1 MYLVKSSYFIK
12 KYYSN
17 FVWKIPTAEK
27 IIYLTFDDGPTP
39 EITEWTLA
47 TLKAFNAKA
56 TFFCVGSNAAKHP
69 EIFQQI
75 IAEGHAV
82 GNHTHHHVNGWHT
95 DNEAYLRNIKK
106 CEEVVITNLFRPPYG
121 RIKKSQYELIK
132 DDYKVIMWDI
142 LSGDFDSNTSPE
154 KCLSNVINNTT
165 EGAIIVFHDSLKAAD
180 NLKFTLPKVLA
191 HLAEQGYRFEKLQ
204 LAFE

>member
-17 FVWKIPTAEK
+17 FIWKIPTTKK

-56 TFFCVGSNAAKHP
+56 TFFCVGSNVAKHP

-75 IAEGHAV
+75 ISEGHAV
-82 GNHTHHHVNGWHT
+82 GNYTYHHLSGWNAN
-95 DNEAYLRNIKK
+95 NEDYLRNIKK
-106 CEEVVITNLFRPPYG
+106 CEEIVTSNLFRPPYG

-132 DDYKVIMWDI
+132 NDYKVIMWDV
-142 LSGDFDSNTSPE
+142 LSGDFDPKTSPE
-154 KCLSNVINNTT
+154 KCLSNVVNNTT

-180 NLKFTLPKVLA
+180 NIKHTLPKVL
-191 HLAEQGYRFEKLQ
+191 EYFTEKGYRFDKLE
-204 LAFE
+204 LN

>member
-17 FVWKIPTAEK
+17 FIWKIPTTKK

-56 TFFCVGSNAAKHP
+56 TFFCVGSNVAKHP
-69 EIFQQI
+69 EIFRQI
-75 IAEGHAV
+75 ISEGHAV
-82 GNHTHHHVNGWHT
+82 GNYPYHHLSGWNAN
-95 DNEAYLRNIKK
+95 NEDYLRNIKK
-106 CEEVVITNLFRPPYG
+106 CEEIVTSNLFRPPYG

-132 DDYKVIMWDI
+132 NDYKVIMWDV
-142 LSGDFDSNTSPE
+142 LSGDFDPKTSPE
-154 KCLSNVINNTT
+154 KCLSNVVNNTT

-180 NLKFTLPKVLA
+180 NIKHTLPKVL
-191 HLAEQGYRFEKLQ
+191 EYFTEKGYRFDKLE
-204 LAFE
+204 LN

>member
-17 FVWKIPTAEK
+17 FIWKIPTSEK

-47 TLKAFNAKA
+47 TLKTFNAKA
-56 TFFCVGSNAAKHP
+56 TFFCVGSNVAKHP

-75 IAEGHAV
+75 ISEGHAL
-82 GNHTHHHVNGWHT
+82 GNHTYHHLNGWHT

-106 CEEVVITNLFRPPYG
+106 CEELVKSNLFRPPYG
-121 RIKKSQYELIK
+121 RIKKSQYEMIK
-132 DDYKVIMWDI
+132 DDYKVIMWDV
-142 LSGDFDSNTSPE
+142 LSGDFDPKTSQE
-154 KCLSNVINNTT
+154 KCLSNVVNNTT
-165 EGAIIVFHDSLKAAD
+165 EGAIIVFHDSLKAAS
-180 NLKFTLPKVLA
+180 NLKHTLPKVLA
-191 HLAEQGYRFEKLQ
+191 HFAEQGYRFERIL
-204 LAFE
+204 

>member
-1 MYLVKSSYFIK
+1 MYLVKSPFFLK

-47 TLKAFNAKA
+47 TLKTFNAKA
-56 TFFCVGSNAAKHP
+56 TFFCVGSNVAKHP

-75 IAEGHAV
+75 ISDGHAI
-82 GNHTHHHVNGWHT
+82 GNHTHHHLNGWHT
-95 DNEAYLRNIKK
+95 DKEAYFRNIKK
-106 CEEVVITNLFRPPYG
+106 CEEVVKSNLFRPPYG

-132 DDYKVIMWDI
+132 EDYKVIMWDV
-142 LSGDFDSNTSPE
+142 LSGDFDPKTTPE
-154 KCLSNVINNTT
+154 KCLKNVTNNTT
-165 EGAIIVFHDSLKAAD
+165 EGSVVVFHDSLKAAD
-180 NLKFTLPKVLA
+180 NLKYTLPKVL
-191 HLAEQGYRFEKLQ
+191 EYFTEKGYRFEKLE
-204 LAFE
+204 LY

>member
-1 MYLVKSSYFIK
+1 MYLVKSPFFLK

-47 TLKAFNAKA
+47 TLKTFNAKA
-56 TFFCVGSNAAKHP
+56 TFFCVGSNVAKHP

-75 IAEGHAV
+75 ISDGHAI
-82 GNHTHHHVNGWHT
+82 GNHTHQHVNGWHT
-95 DNEAYLRNIKK
+95 DKEAYFRNIKK
-106 CEEVVITNLFRPPYG
+106 CEEVVKSNLFRPPYG

-132 DDYKVIMWDI
+132 EDYKVIMWDV
-142 LSGDFDSNTSPE
+142 LSGDFDPKTSPE

-165 EGAIIVFHDSLKAAD
+165 EGSIVVFHDSLKAAD
-180 NLKFTLPKVLA
+180 NLKYTLPKVLEYFV
-191 HLAEQGYRFEKLQ
+191 EQGYRFEKLE
-204 LAFE
+204 LH

>member
-17 FVWKIPTAEK
+17 FIWKITTTEK

-47 TLKAFNAKA
+47 TLKSFNAKA
-56 TFFCVGSNAAKHP
+56 TFFCVGSNVVKYP

-75 IAEGHAV
+75 ISEGHAV
-82 GNHTHHHVNGWHT
+82 GNHTHHHLNGWHT
-95 DNEAYLRNIKK
+95 DKEIYFRNIKK
-106 CEEVVITNLFRPPYG
+106 CEEVVKSNLFRPPYG

-132 DDYKVIMWDI
+132 EEYQVIMWDV
-142 LSGDFDSNTSPE
+142 LSGDFDSNTTPE
-154 KCLSNVINNTT
+154 KCLSNVIDNTT
-165 EGAIIVFHDSLKAAD
+165 EGAIIVFHDSLKAAS
-180 NLKFTLPKVLA
+180 NLKHTLPKVLA
-191 HLAEQGYRFEKLQ
+191 HFAEQGYRFEVIS
-204 LAFE
+204 

>member
-17 FVWKIPTAEK
+17 FIWKITTTEK

-47 TLKAFNAKA
+47 TLKSFNAKA
-56 TFFCVGSNAAKHP
+56 TFFCVGSNVVKYP

-75 IAEGHAV
+75 ISEGHAV
-82 GNHTHHHVNGWHT
+82 GNHTHHHLNGWHT
-95 DNEAYLRNIKK
+95 NNEDYLRNIKK
-106 CEEVVITNLFRPPYG
+106 CEKVVTSNLFRPPYG

-132 DDYKVIMWDI
+132 EEYQVIMWDV
-142 LSGDFDSNTSPE
+142 LSGDFDSKTTPE
-154 KCLSNVINNTT
+154 KCLSNIIDNTT
-165 EGAIIVFHDSLKAAD
+165 EGAIIVFHDSLKAAS
-180 NLKFTLPKVLA
+180 NLKYTLPKVLEYFV
-191 HLAEQGYRFEKLQ
+191 EQGYRFEVIS
-204 LAFE
+204 

>member
-1 MYLVKSSYFIK
+1 MYLVKSPFFLK

-47 TLKAFNAKA
+47 TLKTFNAKA
-56 TFFCVGSNAAKHP
+56 TFFCVGSNVAKHP
-69 EIFQQI
+69 EIFQKI
-75 IAEGHAV
+75 ICDEHAI
-82 GNHTHHHVNGWHT
+82 GNHTHHHLNGWHT
-95 DNEAYLRNIKK
+95 DKEAYFRNIKK
-106 CEEVVITNLFRPPYG
+106 CEEVVKSNLFRPPYG

-132 DDYKVIMWDI
+132 EDYKVIMWDV
-142 LSGDFDSNTSPE
+142 LSGDFDPKTSPE

-165 EGAIIVFHDSLKAAD
+165 EGSVVVFHDSLKAAD
-180 NLKFTLPKVLA
+180 NLKFTLPKVL
-191 HLAEQGYRFEKLQ
+191 EYFTEKGYRFEKLE
-204 LAFE
+204 LY

>member
-17 FVWKIPTAEK
+17 FIWKIPTTEK

-56 TFFCVGSNAAKHP
+56 TFFCVGSNVAKHP

-75 IAEGHAV
+75 ISEGHAV
-82 GNHTHHHVNGWHT
+82 GNHTYHHLSGWNT
-95 DNEAYLRNIKK
+95 NNEDYLRNIKK
-106 CEEVVITNLFRPPYG
+106 CEEIVTSNLFRPPYG

-132 DDYKVIMWDI
+132 NDYQVIMWDV
-142 LSGDFDSNTSPE
+142 LSGDFDPKTSPE
-154 KCLSNVINNTT
+154 KCLSNVIHNTT
-165 EGAIIVFHDSLKAAD
+165 EGSIVVFHDSMKAAD
-180 NLKFTLPKVLA
+180 NLKFTLPKILA
-191 HLAEQGYRFEKLQ
+191 HFAEQGYRFDKLE
-204 LAFE
+204 LY

>member
-17 FVWKIPTAEK
+17 FIWKIPTTEK
-27 IIYLTFDDGPTP
+27 IIYLTFDDGPIP
-39 EITEWTLA
+39 EVTAWTLA

-75 IAEGHAV
+75 ITEGHAV

-106 CEEVVITNLFRPPYG
+106 CEEVVATNLFRPPYG

-132 DDYKVIMWDI
+132 DDYKVIMWDV
-142 LSGDFDSNTSPE
+142 LSGDFDSNTSLK
-154 KCLSNVINNTT
+154 KCVSNVINNTT
-165 EGAIIVFHDSLKAAD
+165 EGSIVVFHDSLKAAS
-180 NLKFTLPKVLA
+180 NLKHTLPKVLA
-191 HLAEQGYRFEKLQ
+191 HFTEQGFRFEKLE
-204 LAFE
+204 LH

>member
-17 FVWKIPTAEK
+17 FVWKIPTTEK

-39 EITEWTLA
+39 EITEWTLS

-106 CEEVVITNLFRPPYG
+106 CEEVVATNLFRPPYG

-132 DDYKVIMWDI
+132 EAYKVIMWDV
-142 LSGDFDSNTSPE
+142 LSGDFDPKTSPE

-165 EGAIIVFHDSLKAAD
+165 EGAIIVFHDSLKAAN

-191 HLAEQGYRFEKLQ
+191 HFAEQGYRFEQLQ
-204 LAFE
+204 LTFE